1 MMRLYF
7 TGIGLLISSLVPA
20 QPVAEF
26 SLAAQACRAQDIGL
40 QNQTTGASSYRW
52 DFCYGGAETTPIG
65 TNSTFISAG
74 NSTEGLVIVQDGTQ
88 WYGFMANTNA
98 NTLLR
103 LDFGTNPASNPT
115 VVDLGNPGG
124 LLDRPRDISLVKT
137 NGVWLALVTCF
148 NAGSSTTR
156 LVRLNF
162 GTTLNSLPSA
172 QNLANLGGR
181 LIQAY
186 SVDWM
191 ADRGEWIAVIGDRSQ
206 RKILLVNFR
215 TNPTG
220 TPSASA
226 DFKELIL
233 PGGGFL
239 KDVALLR
246 DASGWN
252 GLALIENGNV
262 FKLEFPGGL
271 FEVPFTINLTSQV
284 SLTGFP
290 NNAVLLRDVDRYFAF
305 VLQFEGDLFRL
316 DFGSNLSNSSPIVT
330 NLGRLGTLANVQGLA
345 MTKIDNHIYGYS
357 CSIASQLKRVH
368 FTAPCSGSAASSSLF
383 APAVNFNQSGT
394 KRISLE
400 ATNDFGESRVAI
412 ESIQIKEKPT
422 ASFSFSRNCAADA
435 AVFQDTSVDDGVIL
449 SWSWFFDDPAS
460 GAANNSNLP
469 GPNHIFAQPGTYQ
482 VQLTVTDDCGDTD
495 TLVRSVVVTDPASVS
510 LAILPAGPVCSF
522 QPVAFSPATS
532 VGLGEV
538 SDVQW
543 NFGDG
548 NSTTVVQPVHQYASA
563 NTFLVQLVAR
573 VAQCSKNATASLVVN
588 PGVDVQFSS
597 SGICSQQS
605 VSFLNLSSQ
614 VGISHLWDF
623 GDGQTSTALN
633 PTHTYSNAGEYSV
646 SLEIVSANGCV
657 NQRSENKK
665 IWSRPVPDFSLALPP
680 FSCAGTPSQ
689 FTDLT
694 PPPTDSNITSWSW
707 AFGDAANGSS
717 SQRNP
722 AYVYTTSG
730 SYSVT
735 LTTTTNTGCSAFVN
749 KTVTIAASPTATFTT
764 GLACAGSPTQF
775 TDTSTG
781 IVARQWQIQSTTYTS
796 LNPTHVFPAQ
806 GSFPVSLTVTG
817 TNGCLNQRQQVVNV
831 PVPIQPDFI
840 AQNPCATQVTTFED
854 ASSASPSD
862 PAVNWQWNFGSLGSA
877 QGTTAS
883 RIFPT
888 PQNYNVQL
896 TVTGQSGCQYTR
908 SRTLVVNTVPEAA
921 FVATPVAGPAP
932 LTVDFTNTSTGATS
946 YQWLFGDPAN
956 SQSIDISPVFTYLSL
971 GTYPVRLVAARAS
984 GCRDTARVQINVV
997 VPAVDLSVDRLELVL
1012 QPDGTRLPQVTLT
1025 NRSNVPIRNPDL
1037 QLQLG
1042 NMQSV
1047 VEAVVQTLQPGEQLV
1062 RFMNARVGVGQADY
1076 VCVSASTA
1084 SDQIMTNDRQ
1094 CVSLSDGWFLL
1105 PPHPN
1110 PASDVIWLQWT
1121 PTTTPPEVEVWNSTG
1136 QRIAE
1141 LTDFESGGGQ
1151 RGLDVSGWAPGVY
1164 IIQLRAEGRVEQVRV
1179 VIAR

>member
-1 MMRLYF
+1 M
-7 TGIGLLISSLVPA
+7 
-20 QPVAEF
+20 
-26 SLAAQACRAQDIGL
+26 
-40 QNQTTGASSYRW
+40 
-52 DFCYGGAETTPIG
+52 
-65 TNSTFISAG
+65 
-74 NSTEGLVIVQDGTQ
+74 
-88 WYGFMANTNA
+88 
-98 NTLLR
+98 
-103 LDFGTNPASNPT
+103 
-115 VVDLGNPGG
+115 
-124 LLDRPRDISLVKT
+124 
-137 NGVWLALVTCF
+137 
-148 NAGSSTTR
+148 
-156 LVRLNF
+156 
-162 GTTLNSLPSA
+162 
-172 QNLANLGGR
+172 
-181 LIQAY
+181 
-186 SVDWM
+186 
-191 ADRGEWIAVIGDRSQ
+191 
-206 RKILLVNFR
+206 
-215 TNPTG
+215 
-220 TPSASA
+220 
-226 DFKELIL
+226 
-233 PGGGFL
+233 
-239 KDVALLR
+239 
-246 DASGWN
+246 
-252 GLALIENGNV
+252 
-262 FKLEFPGGL
+262 
-271 FEVPFTINLTSQV
+271 
-284 SLTGFP
+284 
-290 NNAVLLRDVDRYFAF
+290 
-305 VLQFEGDLFRL
+305 
-316 DFGSNLSNSSPIVT
+316 
-330 NLGRLGTLANVQGLA
+330 
-345 MTKIDNHIYGYS
+345 
-357 CSIASQLKRVH
+357 
-368 FTAPCSGSAASSSLF
+368 
-383 APAVNFNQSGT
+383 
-394 KRISLE
+394 
-400 ATNDFGESRVAI
+400 
-412 ESIQIKEKPT
+412 
-422 ASFSFSRNCAADA
+422 
-435 AVFQDTSVDDGVIL
+435 
-449 SWSWFFDDPAS
+449 
-460 GAANNSNLP
+460 
-469 GPNHIFAQPGTYQ
+469 
-482 VQLTVTDDCGDTD
+482 
-495 TLVRSVVVTDPASVS
+495 
-510 LAILPAGPVCSF
+510 
-522 QPVAFSPATS
+522 
-532 VGLGEV
+532 
-538 SDVQW
+538 
-543 NFGDG
+543 
-548 NSTTVVQPVHQYASA
+548 
-563 NTFLVQLVAR
+563 
-573 VAQCSKNATASLVVN
+573 
-588 PGVDVQFSS
+588 
-597 SGICSQQS
+597 
-605 VSFLNLSSQ
+605 
-614 VGISHLWDF
+614 
-623 GDGQTSTALN
+623 
-633 PTHTYSNAGEYSV
+633 
-646 SLEIVSANGCV
+646 
-657 NQRSENKK
+657 
-665 IWSRPVPDFSLALPP
+665 PDFSLALPP

-707 AFGDAANGSS
+707 AFGDTANGSS
-717 SQRNP
+717 LQRNP

-806 GSFPVSLTVTG
+806 GSFPVSLIVTG
-817 TNGCLNQRQQVVNV
+817 MNGCLNQRQQVVNV

-840 AQNPCATQVTTFED
+840 AQNLCATQVTTFED

-862 PAVNWQWNFGSLGSA
+862 PAVNWHWNFGSLGSA

-946 YQWLFGDPAN
+946 YQWLFGDPAD

-1012 QPDGTRLPQVTLT
+1012 QPDGTRLPKVTLT

-1062 RFMNARVGVGQADY
+1062 RFMNARVGAGQADY

-1094 CVSLSDGWFLL
+1094 CVSLRDGWFLL

-1110 PASDVIWLQWT
+1110 PARDVIWLQWT
-1121 PTTTPPEVEVWNSTG
+1121 PTTTPPEVQVWNSTG

-1164 IIQLRAEGRVEQVRV
+1164 FIQLRAEGRVEQARV